1 MILIHCKIEHDLEH
15 IEICTVFNMARFMLY
30 RYIDLQIVSFKLLTE
45 GCNFVRKK
53 LGLLQ
58 LLLGEVSSGSGF
70 NLEE

>member
-1 MILIHCKIEHDLEH
+1 
-15 IEICTVFNMARFMLY
+15 MLY